1 MTSAEPEI
9 ASNEEEQ
16 AINPTEEKQDATTND
31 EPKQPPAPEEKPKD
45 AAKEDDQPEDDPK
58 AHLTST
64 FFYNDA
70 ELFQESAAHTEFDA
84 RYKLAH
90 AFGFDLSRRYN
101 AVPLNE
107 TTVVVTNGNYA
118 YFLDLISGSEEIIT
132 GHNEGILCV
141 AVHPNT
147 EYIALGEAGSNPNIL
162 IYHYPSLKLY
172 RIMKGGT
179 ESAYS
184 ALNFSPDGKMLAAV
198 GTFPDYTMT
207 IWNWEKETL
216 ILRAKAFSQDIY
228 RVTFSDK
235 LAGRLTTGG
244 VGHIRFW
251 EMARTF
257 TGLKLQGEIGKFGNI
272 EISDTA
278 GYAMLP
284 DGKVLSGAESGSL
297 LLWEDGLVKCEFDR
311 PGGKKCHK
319 GMVEL
324 VFLNGHDI
332 ISAGKDGVIRIWD
345 FTTIDTAETED
356 TSIPIDLTMKAKLRI
371 AHGASIKCMH
381 HLGTQWLIV
390 DTNTGIWKAD
400 LHSKNVELLQKYHS
414 GAVRAAAFSPNE
426 PVFVTGGDD
435 GYLRLW
441 NIGQHTMQSELH
453 FDCGIT
459 KILWAPLDVDKEGMT
474 VYVGFADG
482 CMRVIMCTAKGLVLK
497 QPVKPHTSAVR
508 DIVVD
513 SMSNTMA
520 TTGDD
525 GALFFFKIEKELVP
539 IGFVYVNGKLP
550 RTKEEITQAAISG
563 VPLSDDKE
571 YAKGMKI
578 RWNNSVVS
586 VECSDGTVASVSP
599 PVARPDSD
607 AESFYLDLKIDVLN
621 GTPKDENITAI
632 FQTDEGDIIGR
643 SDGSLATETFTRKLH
658 SGPITVISTS
668 NDGSWLLTASENGEI
683 FLFQQQQVKS
693 RDIKAV
699 EFKEVDVGEV
709 ADIKIG
715 DYSIEEEKQ
724 KSELDRRIKAA
735 DEKKELVKQKIDN
748 MRQKYLAL
756 VQQNAKAPAYMRLD
770 AEAFKIDPFLY
781 DIMQEKSDKLVKDAS
796 YGTMWAAEKS
806 RVGLRK
812 VKNRLVRNMTRES
825 FTVRGIRSDVSV
837 VSFRLTELDP
847 EVANFIAESTTTV
860 TESEERDQLPE
871 DSTTHGTESVA
882 GTDAETG
889 ASVQSQH
896 SQPKRR
902 RFGRFGQKAPMKKI
916 VHTPDEHTQMR
927 RKRDEKKKAIMDLK
941 PPSNYSDPAD
951 LEAIEIAKKTIG
963 DYKLK
968 DDPTYIA
975 PEEERMNATK
985 KRRQLM
991 LLQNAI
997 NEMKIGFNTK
1007 LDELAHLKEELIQSI
1022 QATNRELEEISLTI
1036 GNDPTEELT
1045 IIPKKDELEPLLDLR
1060 DKIDVVIPSPE
1071 AISFAEQVAAAAKRR
1086 IEAQAGKQKQ
1096 AQPQRRGNAASKRQQ
1111 AQQAK
1116 RKHEEREKLSEV
1128 ETIEQSQIHAQLEY
1142 RKKVLKRNIENGI
1155 ARFDQKVLEISE
1167 EKAKIHSEVVL
1178 AELRFLMMLRE
1189 FKLLA
1194 KLEMRDHDLN
1204 DKLHQRQRDMEAI
1217 DREVAEQQK
1226 KLKAAEHDLEDA
1238 QKSLKKLARKFD
1250 TIVDPNMKCRDQ
1262 LWTIYNY
1269 NIRKNAKRDEGDDI
1283 EVDFTTMDV
1292 EQVRKMLEAQAIQ
1305 QKSDTCPADC
1315 DPALFD
1321 KVLDLREERMD
1332 IIESNSGSQTIKDQ
1346 AKQQCDSILKKRK
1359 NLENQFNQI
1368 KQEFDEFQHEKQR
1381 RLNELNFSLSLQF
1394 HQIRF
1399 MEIKEVTVGES
1410 RTTQLVKQM
1419 PTDLS
1424 QALVFLESGLEQLKQ
1439 QEQNLKN
1446 NRQTLY
1452 NLYRSNCG
1460 KQNEDEKEKAKLMKE
1475 IANMTEKLF
1484 EIQKL
1489 KFGQNVDLV
1498 MLEQLRV
1505 NKDADVLREQIAKV
1519 EKEQHAEMQAIT
1531 DEINKATDELTR
1543 EVQRNTAV
1551 LGSLATLTEQQRDIE
1566 TELQNS
1572 RTTQTAD
1579 DLNQDLGLDNPDDLL
1594 AEVEKNNAIIDQLNE
1609 EIGLLKR
1616 H

>member
-1 MTSAEPEI
+1 MTSEAPEI
-9 ASNEEEQ
+9 ASKEEEQEIAHTEEEQ
-16 AINPTEEKQDATTND
+16 AN
-31 EPKQPPAPEEKPKD
+31 EPKPEQEEAPQAEQPPEPEKEEPKV
-45 AAKEDDQPEDDPK
+45 EEDPK

-64 FFYNDA
+64 FFYDQDQI
-70 ELFQESAAHTEFDA
+70 FQESAARSEFDT

-90 AFGFDLSRRYN
+90 AYGFDLSRRYN

-107 TTVVVTNGNYA
+107 TTVVITNGNYA
-118 YFLDLISGSEEIIT
+118 YFLDLVSGSEEIIP
-132 GHNEGILCV
+132 GHNEGIHCV
-141 AVHPNT
+141 AVHPNA
-147 EYIALGEAGSNPNIL
+147 EYVALGEAGANPCVL

-172 RIMKGGT
+172 RILKGGT

-284 DGKVLSGAESGSL
+284 DGKVLSGSESGSL

-311 PGGKKCHK
+311 QGGKKCHN
-319 GMVEL
+319 GMVEV

-356 TSIPIDLTMKAKLRI
+356 TSIPIDLTMKGKLRI
-371 AHGASIKCMH
+371 APGASIKCMH
-381 HLGTQWLIV
+381 HIGTQWLIV
-390 DTNTGIWKAD
+390 DSSAGIWRAD
-400 LHSKNVELLQKYHS
+400 IHSKNVELLQKYHS

-426 PVFVTGGDD
+426 PIFVTGGDD

-441 NIGQHTMQSELH
+441 NIAQHTMDSEMH
-453 FDCGIT
+453 FECGIT
-459 KILWAPLDVDKEGMT
+459 KILWAPLEVDKEGIT
-474 VYVGFADG
+474 LYVGFADG

-497 QPVKPHTSAVR
+497 QPVKPHTSSVR

-513 SMSNTMA
+513 TISNTVA

-525 GALFFFKIEKELVP
+525 GALFFFKIEQELVP

-550 RTKEEITQAAISG
+550 KTKEEITQAAISG
-563 VPLSDDKE
+563 VPLADDKE
-571 YAKGMKI
+571 YAKGLKI
-578 RWNNSVVS
+578 RWSNNVVS
-586 VECSDGTVASVSP
+586 VECSDGSVASVSP
-599 PVARPDSD
+599 PVSRSDSE
-607 AESFYLDLKIDVLN
+607 AESFYLDLKIDVLP
-621 GTPKDENITAI
+621 GSSKDENITAVLAC
-632 FQTDEGDIIGR
+632 DEGDIIGK
-643 SDGSLATETFTRKLH
+643 SDGSISTEIYTRKLH
-658 SGPITVISTS
+658 SAPITVIAATP
-668 NDGSWLLTASENGEI
+668 DRSWMLTASENGEI
-683 FLFQQQQVKS
+683 FLFQQQQVTA
-693 RDIKAV
+693 REIKAV
-699 EFKEVDVGEV
+699 EFKEVEVAEV
-709 ADIKIG
+709 ADIKAG

-770 AEAFKIDPFLY
+770 ADAFKIDPFLY
-781 DIMQEKSDKLVKDAS
+781 DIMQEKSDKLVKEAS

-812 VKNRLVRNMTRES
+812 VKNRLIRNMTREA
-825 FTVRGIRSDVSV
+825 FTVRGIRSDVYV
-837 VSFRLTELDP
+837 TSFRMTALDD
-847 EVANFIAESTTTV
+847 EVANFVAESTTTV
-860 TESEERDQLPE
+860 TESEEQDQLQ
-871 DSTTHGTESVA
+871 DATTTHGTESVA
-882 GTDAETG
+882 GTEAETM

-896 SQPKRR
+896 SQTKRR

-916 VHTPDEHTQMR
+916 VHTADEHTQMR
-927 RKRDEKKKAIMDLK
+927 RKRDERRKAIMDLK

-951 LEAIEIAKKTIG
+951 LEAIEIAKRTIG

-997 NEMKIGFNTK
+997 NEMKLNFNTK
-1007 LDELAHLKEELIQSI
+1007 LDDLAKLKEDLVQSI
-1022 QATNRELEEISLTI
+1022 EATNRELEEISLTI
-1036 GNDPTEELT
+1036 GNDPTEEMA
-1045 IIPKKDELEPLLDLR
+1045 IIPKKDELVPLLDLR
-1060 DKIDVVIPSPE
+1060 DKIDVIIPSPE

-1096 AQPQRRGNAASKRQQ
+1096 AQPQRRGAAATKRQQ

-1128 ETIEQSQIHAQLEY
+1128 ESIEQAQIRTQLEY
-1142 RKKVLKRNIENGI
+1142 RKKVLKRNIESGI
-1155 ARFDQKVLEISE
+1155 ARFDEKVAEIAE
-1167 EKAKIHSEVVL
+1167 EKARVHSEIVL

-1189 FKLLA
+1189 FKLLS

-1204 DKLHQRQRDMEAI
+1204 DKLHQRQSDMDAI

-1226 KLKAAEHDLEDA
+1226 KLKEAEHELEDA
-1238 QKSLKKLARKFD
+1238 QKLLKKLARRFD
-1250 TIVDPNMKCRDQ
+1250 AMVDPNLKCRDQ

-1269 NIRKNAKRDEGDDI
+1269 NIRKNAKRDEGDDVDI
-1283 EVDFTTMDV
+1283 DFTTMDV

-1305 QKSDTCPADC
+1305 KQSDTCPADC
-1315 DPALFD
+1315 DQALFD
-1321 KVLDLREERMD
+1321 KILDLREERMD
-1332 IIESNSGSQTIKDQ
+1332 IIESNSGAQTIKDQ
-1346 AKQQCDSILKKRK
+1346 AKHQCDSILKKRK
-1359 NLENQFNQI
+1359 NLETQFNQI

-1394 HQIRF
+1394 HQIRY
-1399 MEIKEVTVGES
+1399 METKEVPIGES

-1424 QALVFLESGLEQLKQ
+1424 QALVFLESGLEGLKQ

-1475 IANMTEKLF
+1475 IANMTSKLY

-1505 NKDADVLREQIAKV
+1505 NKDADALREQIAKV
-1519 EKEQHAEMQAIT
+1519 EKVQHAEMQEIT
-1531 DEINKATDELTR
+1531 DQINQATDDLTR

-1566 TELQNS
+1566 SELQNS